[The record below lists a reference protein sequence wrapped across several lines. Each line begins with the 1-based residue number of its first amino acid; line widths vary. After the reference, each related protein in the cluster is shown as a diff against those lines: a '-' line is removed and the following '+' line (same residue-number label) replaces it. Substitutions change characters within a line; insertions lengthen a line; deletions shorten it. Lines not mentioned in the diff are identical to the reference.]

1 MENQNSAQM
10 TNINMR
16 ATTQE
21 KDLLLEQAKSKGTD
35 LTNYVKTQLFEELPR
50 LRNYEKAGKSRDSRL
65 GELERELKE
74 KNSKVEELEE
84 ALSYFT
90 FSPSLNKL
98 FESSVGKVCNVGG
111 KTIEINSKA
120 DLVEALSLNFKVI

>member
-1 MENQNSAQM
+1 MENQNTAQM

-21 KDLLLEQAKSKGTD
+21 KDLLLEQAKSKGAD
-35 LTNYVKTQLFEELPR
+35 LTNYLKIQLFEEIPR
-50 LRNYEKAGKSRDSRL
+50 LRNYEKAGKSRDSHL

-90 FSPSLNKL
+90 FPPSLNKL

>member
-10 TNINMR
+10 RNINMR
-16 ATTQE
+16 ATAQE
-21 KDLLLEQAKSKGTD
+21 KDLLLEQAKSKGED
-35 LTNYVKTQLFEELPR
+35 LTNYLKTQLFEELPR

-65 GELERELKE
+65 AELERELNE
-74 KNSKVEELEE
+74 RNSKVDELQE

-98 FESSVGKVCNVGG
+98 FESSAGKVCHVGG
-111 KTIEINSKA
+111 KTIEINSNA
-120 DLVEALSLNFKVI
+120 DLVEALSLHYMAI

>member
-1 MENQNSAQM
+1 MENQNSAQV

-16 ATTQE
+16 ATVQE
-21 KDLLLEQAKSKGTD
+21 KELLLEQAKSKGVD
-35 LTNYVKTQLFEELPR
+35 LTNYLKTQLFEELPR

-65 GELERELKE
+65 AELERELKE
-74 KNSKVEELEE
+74 RNSKVEELEE

-98 FESSVGKVCNVGG
+98 FENSVGKVCNVGG